1 MAPSLQGAAQP
12 PKSGTYKLP
21 KAIKVD
27 TRSRRYDQVG
37 SQQYYSQDCQDTNAT
52 NQLSSSESYCLQTV
66 GNEYRGVEIWLSSGC
81 ILGIESFECFD
92 LLFVMYTCLYL
103 LAMKLLGVYSFTA
116 KVCG

>member
-1 MAPSLQGAAQP
+1 MDSYTSKLLKGLPFVAGYGLQVDRAVSVGLPYPIALQGAAQP

-27 TRSRRYDQVG
+27 TRSRRNDHFG

-66 GNEYRGVEIWLSSGC
+66 GNEYRGVKIGVLHSS
-81 ILGIESFECFD
+81 
-92 LLFVMYTCLYL
+92 
-103 LAMKLLGVYSFTA
+103 LAF
-116 KVCG
+116 